1 MKVEV
6 RVPSVGESV
15 STADIESW
23 EKKTGDFIRRGE
35 LLVTLETDKAS
46 MEVPVEQEGRLE
58 ILRREGDT
66 VSVNE
71 VIALIDTSAQ
81 IDSSRKSREPL
92 KGENNKKAKKQ
103 EVFEGLSDEKKLST
117 PNESAKEAFSHSVDS
132 NQSNYKYLKFEK
144 PLEDFSPAVRH
155 LLAGKSLNLSQIAG
169 TGQEETLKP
178 ASAST
183 LNLSQ
188 IQGTGQAPA
197 ESPSNK
203 NTLNL
208 SQIQGTGRGGRLI
221 KEDILRALESSSSV
235 QEPASPELQREE
247 LSSSKLSQKDGSL
260 SKFRQEAG
268 SSLKKDKSRKE
279 SEPALPVLKEGQ
291 KTEPVTSKTSAAIP
305 SFGLKEGQKRE
316 PMTRLRRVT
325 AERLVQSQHNTA
337 TLSTFNEADLSR
349 IIEIRKGYQ
358 QEFIKKYGFKL
369 GFMSFFVKAV
379 ISALK
384 KHPKINAFI
393 EGGDIIYNDFQHI
406 GIAVSTEKGLVAP
419 VLFYAETLS
428 LAQIE
433 EKIIEY
439 RDKALARRL
448 RPDDLLGGTF
458 TISNGGVFGS
468 LLSTPILNPPQ
479 SGILGMHK
487 IERRPVAVNEK
498 IEIRPM
504 MYLALSYDHRM
515 VDGRESVGFLVK
527 VKEGLEEPSRLL
539 IDI

>member
-1 MKVEV
+1 MKIEV

-23 EKKTGDFIRRGE
+23 EKKTGDFVKKGE

-58 ILRREGDT
+58 ILKQKGDT

-81 IDSSRKSREPL
+81 IDSSRKTQESSKTDTLAQIDSSRKTQESSKTDTLVQIDSSRKAKEPL
-92 KGENNKKAKKQ
+92 KEENNKTTAKQ
-103 EVFEGLSDEKKLST
+103 EVFESLPDKKKLSDA
-117 PNESAKEAFSHSVDS
+117 NESSNSHSVDS
-132 NQSNYKYLKFEK
+132 NRSNYKSLKFEK
-144 PLEDFSPAVRH
+144 SLEDFSPAVRH
-155 LLAGKSLNLSQIAG
+155 LLAGKSLS
-169 TGQEETLKP
+169 
-178 ASAST
+178 
-183 LNLSQ
+183 
-188 IQGTGQAPA
+188 
-197 ESPSNK
+197 
-203 NTLNL
+203 L

-221 KEDILRALESSSSV
+221 KEDILRALESSLSEQEQAGAADCIESPHSALESSSSA
-235 QEPASPELQREE
+235 QEPSPELLRREE
-247 LSSSKLSQKDGSL
+247 FSSSKLSQKAAFL
-260 SKFRQEAG
+260 SEFREET
-268 SSLKKDKSRKE
+268 SSASKKDSRQKE
-279 SEPALPVLKEGQ
+279 SKPAPPALKEGQ
-291 KTEPVTSKTSAAIP
+291 R
-305 SFGLKEGQKRE
+305 RE
-316 PMTRLRRVT
+316 SMTRLRRVT

-337 TLSTFNEADLSR
+337 TLSTFNEADMSR
-349 IIEIRKGYQ
+349 IIEIRKDYQ

-379 ISALK
+379 VSALK

-393 EGGDIIYNDFQHI
+393 EGEDIIYNDHQHI
-406 GIAVSTEKGLVAP
+406 GIAVSTEKGLVVP
-419 VLFYAETLS
+419 ILFYAEALS

-433 EKIIEY
+433 KKIIEY
-439 RDKALARRL
+439 RDKALARKL

-479 SGILGMHK
+479 SGILGMHR
-487 IERRPVAVNEK
+487 IEQRPVVINGK

-515 VDGRESVGFLVK
+515 VDGKESVGFLVK

-539 IDI
+539 IDV